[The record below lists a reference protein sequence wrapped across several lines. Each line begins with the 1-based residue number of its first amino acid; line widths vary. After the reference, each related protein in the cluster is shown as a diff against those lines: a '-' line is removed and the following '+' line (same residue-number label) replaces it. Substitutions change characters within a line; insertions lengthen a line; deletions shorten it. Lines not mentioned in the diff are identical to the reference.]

1 MTRITSTFGDF
12 PTQGQLQHN
21 YLLASIRD
29 NPEQVLLLL
38 SQCNLLNQLSSQSGY
53 INTSKGD
60 TAMALQP
67 RNNQVHERS
76 RNNRLDPHFHHDE
89 SEEHD
94 SGFSSGGFS
103 LEIDQQLGFDRL
115 QTNQFELLT
124 SGFYYPSMDQQS
136 AMKLL
141 KRASVGSFV
150 VRDSSHPK
158 YLFSISIKSKQGA
171 TSVRVSYKDGL
182 FCFDGDEDKPTT
194 KPHFSSVVAL
204 TNFYCH
210 VRTNNQNKNMTM
222 RGKSD
227 RKPVAIG
234 FTKPLKTKASSLAHL
249 CRVKINETLQQGDQQ
264 YDLSLQCLSLNSSCK
279 QYLRDY
285 PYSL

>member
-1 MTRITSTFGDF
+1 MTVVMTKTTSG
-12 PTQGQLQHN
+12 TQGQLQHN
-21 YLLASIRD
+21 YLLYK
-29 NPEQVLLLL
+29 VYT
-38 SQCNLLNQLSSQSGY
+38 LLNQLSQSSY
-53 INTSKGD
+53 IDTSEGD

-67 RNNQVHERS
+67 RNGLNHERS
-76 RNNRLDPHFHHDE
+76 RNRLDPQRQYEE
-89 SEEHD
+89 SEDHD

-158 YLFSISIKSKQGA
+158 YLFSISIKSEQGA

-182 FCFDGDEDKPTT
+182 FCFDGDEEKPRT

-204 TNFYCH
+204 INFYCH
-210 VRTNNQNKNMTM
+210 LRNNNQNKNMTM

-249 CRVKINETLQQGDQQ
+249 CRVKVNESLQHGDKQ
-264 YDLSLQCLSLNSSCK
+264 YDLSLLSLSLNSSCK

-285 PYSL
+285 PYSI